1 MKEVQSWK
9 QPRRSPDGAT
19 ARASASPREIRE
31 ATGIHEGTKVS
42 METRDGVI
50 IIRPATGAAR
60 RIGRYTLPDLDALF
74 AGYHG
79 PQAVEDGFAAPAGR
93 EEL

>member
-1 MKEVQSWK
+1 
-9 QPRRSPDGAT
+9 
-19 ARASASPREIRE
+19 
-31 ATGIHEGTKVS
+31 

>member
-1 MKEVQSWK
+1 MNL
-9 QPRRSPDGAT
+9 
-19 ARASASPREIRE
+19 
-31 ATGIHEGTKVS
+31 
-42 METRDGVI
+42 ETRDGAI

-74 AGYHG
+74 AGYPS
-79 PQAVEDGFAAPAGR
+79 PQATEDGFAAPAGR

>member
-1 MKEVQSWK
+1 ME
-9 QPRRSPDGAT
+9 AT
-19 ARASASPREIRE
+19 ATVAKWGNSEGIRIPREIRE
-31 ATGIHEGTKVS
+31 ATGIHEGTTVS
-42 METRDGVI
+42 LETRDGAI

-74 AGYHG
+74 AGYQG
-79 PQAVEDGFAAPAGR
+79 PQATGDGFAAPAGR